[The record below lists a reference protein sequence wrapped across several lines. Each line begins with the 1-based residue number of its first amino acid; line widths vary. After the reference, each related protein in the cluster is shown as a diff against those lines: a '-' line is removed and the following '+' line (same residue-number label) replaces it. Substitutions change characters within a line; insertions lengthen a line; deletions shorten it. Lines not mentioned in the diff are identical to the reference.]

1 MYLANMPHPVR
12 TCLVLALLTAASGLS
27 GCTTPRAE
35 PQASQ
40 AVLDARARRNA
51 PAAATCPQDPVS
63 SVSPVTIGF
72 AFNES
77 ELTEAMSRQLAAPAR
92 WLTCHPAVA
101 AVVRP
106 DADGHGTDAEQDA
119 LARKRAEVVRSYL
132 AARGVAADRIRILAR
147 AGAEPT
153 GEVVVVRAEGRRW

>member
-1 MYLANMPHPVR
+1 MYLAGMPHPVR
-12 TCLVLALLTAASGLS
+12 TCLVLAFLTAAGGLAA
-27 GCTTPRAE
+27 CTTPTAK
-35 PQASQ
+35 PQVSQ
-40 AVLDARARRNA
+40 AVVDARARRNT
-51 PAAATCPQDPVS
+51 PPPPTCPQDPISAVA
-63 SVSPVTIGF
+63 PVTIGF

-77 ELTEAMSRQLAAPAR
+77 ELTEAMSRQLVAPAR

-132 AARGVAADRIRILAR
+132 TARGVPADRVRILAR
-147 AGAEPT
+147 AAAEPT
-153 GEVVVVRAEGRRW
+153 GEVLLIHAEGRRW